1 MVHWL
6 SDLCDVKISNLE
18 LIHKHCT
25 PSMNHVLHIF
35 QSLKCKTSKSLKNWV
50 LKRCVAYLNLNSHKM
65 VTYPCR
71 HSFWLTSLESFHF
84 LHQISLCRCI
94 LCGCVRLARC
104 WLVINRYHTVLT
116 GVKKIRGRCETKD
129 RSEAQERICLGSF
142 TLYPI
147 CSFVLDLP
155 SQSLSLV

>member
-1 MVHWL
+1 
-6 SDLCDVKISNLE
+6 
-18 LIHKHCT
+18 
-25 PSMNHVLHIF
+25 
-35 QSLKCKTSKSLKNWV
+35 
-50 LKRCVAYLNLNSHKM
+50 M

-84 LHQISLCRCI
+84 LHQISLFRCI

-147 CSFVLDLP
+147 CSFALDLP
-155 SQSLSLV
+155 SHSLSFCVKPVFTSLLLFLSSFFPFTCSHIEFFSPHCIVSIFVAKRVELL